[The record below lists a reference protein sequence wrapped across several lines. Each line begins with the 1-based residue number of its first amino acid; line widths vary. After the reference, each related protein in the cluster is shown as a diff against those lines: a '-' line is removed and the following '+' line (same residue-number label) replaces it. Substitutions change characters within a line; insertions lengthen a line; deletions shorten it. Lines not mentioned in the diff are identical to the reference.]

1 MVGRCVVVFR
11 VFRVVSCSAVVCRR
25 MVRVMVMDLF
35 VIHYFISFH
44 GSWDLIFKD
53 GITVYSDRGVG
64 EMTTGVGEMTT
75 VVKGGV
81 QEIIAQVML
90 QKKRVKRKLR
100 EWIIVWMCGFA
111 RAEAGGELQYL
122 LENSILFAQSYWMT
136 VHVAGAE

>member
-1 MVGRCVVVFR
+1 
-11 VFRVVSCSAVVCRR
+11 

-44 GSWDLIFKD
+44 GSWDLLFKD

-64 EMTTGVGEMTT
+64 EMTT
-75 VVKGGV
+75 VVKGGGV